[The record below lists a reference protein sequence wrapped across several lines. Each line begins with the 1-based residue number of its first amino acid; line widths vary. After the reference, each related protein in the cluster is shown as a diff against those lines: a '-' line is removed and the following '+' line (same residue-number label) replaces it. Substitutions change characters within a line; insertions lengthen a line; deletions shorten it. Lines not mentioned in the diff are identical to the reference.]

1 MENYLVKPM
10 RRVITLIGS
19 ATCLLLLGLY
29 GAGCDFLDPT
39 RVENPRTTLEDF
51 QKAPEPVA
59 ALLPGLRAQFARAL
73 GAVVVITEFVTDNF
87 SINGT
92 GLGGTVYD
100 FPRDIKPVDMDR
112 TSRFTG
118 PYWNLQELRALA
130 DFLINEVAPNDER
143 ATPEQ
148 LAEAHYYRGM
158 AYLML
163 GENFVAVPVE
173 KDGSPVPAAQL
184 LERAIND
191 LEQAL
196 GTSAQLPD
204 GVSLDLAARAALA
217 RAHRALGHAAPADQF
232 AQQVLAA
239 DPEFLFAQ
247 GFDASSIDNAPW
259 AYLVARALQEMQ
271 PLPRLDFLD
280 PKYIDRESPIPV
292 AKAEEMLLIRAEVAL
307 ANGDETAA
315 RNFMKAARA
324 LAASRPVAEFQDDDP
339 RLDND
344 LNPRP
349 RSSSIVIADEPGAP
363 FRAGLVKDRPGLV
376 TVPLVS
382 ATSVTDADI
391 DAASGTALIRLL
403 YLMRQE
409 ILFLE
414 ARRMHD
420 LGIRLPV
427 MLREINTNPNLNDG
441 DLGTRVFVPDY
452 IPPANEM
459 DLYDPLILYDE
470 QGNLLT
476 NQVTIRID
484 MNRVLAESRGLV
496 VQNPLLPGQ

>member
-1 MENYLVKPM
+1 M
-10 RRVITLIGS
+10 RRTFSLATL
-19 ATCLLLLGLY
+19 TVGLIALVVHN
-29 GAGCDFLDPT
+29 AGCDFLDPT

-51 QKAPEPVA
+51 QQAPEPVA

-73 GAVVVITEFVTDNF
+73 GATVVITEFVSDNF

-92 GLGGTVYD
+92 GLGSTVFD

-130 DFLINEVAPNDER
+130 DFLIDDVAPEDER

-158 AYLML
+158 AFLML
-163 GENFVAVPVE
+163 GENFVAAPIE
-173 KDGSPVPAAQL
+173 KDGTPVPAAQL
-184 LERAIND
+184 LAKAISD

-196 GTSAQLPD
+196 GTGAQLPD
-204 GVSLDLAARAALA
+204 GVPLDLAARAALA
-217 RAHRALGHAAPADQF
+217 RAHRALGHATQADQF

-239 DPEFLFAQ
+239 DPSFLFAQ
-247 GFDASSIDNAPW
+247 GFDASSVDNAPW
-259 AYLVARALQEMQ
+259 SYLVARALQEMQ

-307 ANGDETAA
+307 ANGDEAAA
-315 RNFMKAARA
+315 RTFMKTARA
-324 LAASRPVAEFQDDDP
+324 LAATRPTATFQDDDQ

-382 ATSVTDADI
+382 ATSVTDAEI

-441 DLGTRVFVPDY
+441 DLGTRVFVPEY
-452 IPPANEM
+452 IPPANEI
-459 DLYDPLILYDE
+459 DLYDPLELYDT

-476 NQVTIRID
+476 TRVTIRVD

-496 VQNPLLPGQ
+496 VQNPLLPGQQ